1 MQNEIKEWIE
11 NEGNGQATASTPKAV
26 RIDKEKIVDILTAND
41 SINQILSNCN

>member
-11 NEGNGQATASTPKAV
+11 NEGGGQAMVNTPKAV
-26 RIDKEKIVDILTAND
+26 RVKKETIEKVLTSNE